1 MLVARSLRSLLPLSV
16 TCSLLAALVALVA
29 PGCGAGTAPLVVTT
43 TEGDVQGTLSEDEVI
58 RAFLGVPYAAPPTGP
73 RRFLPP
79 AAALPHEDTLQATDF
94 GPSCPGTRTPLDL
107 VLRPR
112 PADEDCL
119 SLNIWTQ
126 AERGRRPVMLFLHG
140 GGYVNGASNIPVYDG
155 ADLARNGDVVVV
167 SINYRLAALGFLSTE
182 ALQAER
188 AELDGGAG
196 NMGILDMLAALRWVQ
211 ANIRAFGGDP
221 DNVTIFG
228 ESAGGSAV
236 CSLLAATG
244 AEGLFHRG
252 IIQSGGCS
260 ATPLRGGSRGTFDVG
275 DTLVER
281 LGCTGEGELECL
293 RALTTQE
300 ILDAVMEDASG
311 LGFAPYGPAVD
322 GATFSDS
329 PAQLL
334 ADGVGVDVPLMV
346 GSNLNEMTVFLL
358 GSPRPASAAAM
369 RDQFLAAVGNDEEAA
384 DALMELYDVTT
395 TEDAER
401 AFEVFA
407 TDRSFA
413 CNALSIAETAAS
425 AGREVY
431 LYEFQHV
438 VGNQASTFG
447 VGHGFELPYVFGTLD
462 RFSLFSTMRGERE
475 DRTVTRA
482 QTAWSSFARDGVPE
496 FEGGWPRFT
505 TETHQYMGIDDPSAV
520 DDAFRQDRCAALEE
534 LGLSVGVL

>member
-1 MLVARSLRSLLPLSV
+1 MRMLSRVSRLSISFVLLLS
-16 TCSLLAALVALVA
+16 A
-29 PGCGAGTAPLVVTT
+29 GCGDAGPAPLQVTT
-43 TEGDVQGTLSEDEVI
+43 SEGLVEGTLDGDLRI
-58 RAFLGVPYAAPPTGP
+58 FLGIPYAAPPTGVQ
-73 RRFLPP
+73 RFLPP
-79 AAALPHEDTLQATDF
+79 SPPPAHAETLVASAF

-107 VLRPR
+107 VLRPLR
-112 PADEDCL
+112 ADEDCL

-126 AERGRRPVMLFLHG
+126 SARGRRPVMLFIHG
-140 GGYVNGASNIPVYDG
+140 GGYVNGASNIPVYNG
-155 ADLARNGDVVVV
+155 ANLARNGEVVVV

-188 AELDGGAG
+188 ESLDGGAG

-211 ANIRAFGGDP
+211 ANIAAFGGDP

-236 CSLLAATG
+236 CSLLAADG

-252 IIQSGGCS
+252 IIESGGCS
-260 ATPLRGGSRGTFDVG
+260 ASPLRGGSRGTFDVG

-281 LGCTGEGELECL
+281 LGCTGPDELSCL
-293 RALTTQE
+293 RALTSQE
-300 ILDAVMEDASG
+300 ILDAVMQDASG
-311 LGFAPYGPAVD
+311 LGFAPYGPAID

-334 ADGVGVDVPLMV
+334 ADGAGIDVPLMV

-358 GSPRPASAAAM
+358 GTTRPATTDAIRAH
-369 RDQFLAAVGNDEEAA
+369 FLSAVGNDEETA

-395 TEDAER
+395 AEDAPR
-401 AFEVFA
+401 AFEAFA

-413 CNALSIAETAAS
+413 CDALSIAEAAAA

-438 VGNQASTFG
+438 VGNQADTFG

-462 RFSLFSTMRGERE
+462 RFSLFAAMRGERE
-475 DRTVTRA
+475 DRTVVRT

-505 TETHQYMGIDDPSAV
+505 AETHEYMRIDDPSSV
-520 DDAFRQDRCAALEE
+520 DDAFRQDRCAALDA
-534 LGLSVGVL
+534 LGISVGVL

>member
-1 MLVARSLRSLLPLSV
+1 MPSISLVRSSSRPLPIALSLLV
-16 TCSLLAALVALVA
+16 TLLAA
-29 PGCGAGTAPLVVTT
+29 GCDSGAAPLLVTT
-43 TEGDVQGTLSEDEVI
+43 TEGDVQGTLSEDEALRI
-58 RAFLGVPYAAPPTGP
+58 FLGIPYAAPPTGAL
-73 RRFLPP
+73 RFLPP
-79 AAALPHEDTLQATDF
+79 AAPPSHDETLEAADF

-112 PADEDCL
+112 PSAEDCL

-126 AERGRRPVMLFLHG
+126 TERGRRPVMLFLHG

-155 ADLARNGDVVVV
+155 ANLARNGDVVVV
-167 SINYRLAALGFLSTE
+167 SINYRLAALGFMSTE

-188 AELDGGAG
+188 ADLDGGAG

-211 ANIRAFGGDP
+211 GNIAAFGGDP
-221 DNVTIFG
+221 ENVTIFG

-252 IIQSGGCS
+252 IIESGGCS
-260 ATPLRGGSRGTFDVG
+260 ASPLRGGSRGTFDVG

-281 LGCTGEGELECL
+281 LGCTGAGELACL
-293 RALTTQE
+293 RALTTEQ
-300 ILDAVMEDASG
+300 ILEAVSEDASG

-322 GATFSDS
+322 GATFTDS

-358 GSPRPASAAAM
+358 GTTRPDSPAAM
-369 RDQFLAAVGNDEEAA
+369 RAQFLSAVGNDEEAA
-384 DALMELYDVTT
+384 DALMDLYEVTT
-395 TEDAER
+395 PAAAAS
-401 AFEVFA
+401 AFEAFA

-413 CNALSIAETAAS
+413 CDALSIAETAAS

-438 VGNQASTFG
+438 VGNQAGTFG

-462 RFSLFSTMRGERE
+462 RFSLFSSMRGERE
-475 DRTVTRA
+475 DRTVVRA

-496 FEGGWPRFT
+496 FDGGWPRFT